1 MTIRTM
7 HYSLLRAF
15 SDELRGESLNVGLIA
30 FGSNGPRVVIASP
43 ISRLRA
49 LHPNFAAID
58 PLSWSAELESVLRE
72 FTSIEEQLRHA
83 QIVGGAIRCDA
94 LLGRIELGENDSEE
108 EAIQKILYRFV
119 EVPEKTVVI
128 EKAARQQGSRLQS
141 QLKSWFRRAKLFSS
155 NASDLANRKV
165 VSDFPVVAED
175 DLFADFALK
184 NGSIHIIETLDL
196 RGLERVT
203 KSSQG
208 QASLK
213 AILLDQART
222 RLPST
227 SRRIAVIAAD
237 DYSQVRSSVNIL
249 SHYADDVVQIE
260 SAADQQ
266 RFASFIAES
275 LHVKQVLPS
284 ISTS

>member
-1 MTIRTM
+1 MTNRTM
-7 HYSLLRAF
+7 HYSLLRAV

-30 FGSNGPRVVIASP
+30 FRANGPQVIFATP

-49 LHPNFAAID
+49 LHPNFAAVD
-58 PLSWSAELESVLRE
+58 PSSWSSELETVLRE
-72 FTSIEEQLRHA
+72 FTTVEDQLRHA

-94 LLGRIELGENDSEE
+94 LPGRVELCDNDNEE
-108 EAIQKILYRFV
+108 EAIQKILRRFV

-128 EKAARQQGSRLQS
+128 EKAARQPGSRLQS
-141 QLKSWFRRAKLFSS
+141 QLKSWFRRAKLFSN
-155 NASDLANRKV
+155 NASDLSNRKV

-213 AILLDQART
+213 AILLDQARA
-222 RLPST
+222 RLPAT
-227 SRRIAVIAAD
+227 SRRIAVVAAD

-249 SHYADDVVQIE
+249 SHYADDIVQIE

-266 RFASFIAES
+266 RFAAFIAES
-275 LHVKQVLPS
+275 LHIERSLPF
-284 ISTS
+284 ITTP